1 MIECPSCGAHLIEN
15 SFFCDECG
23 MELTDG
29 ARRISGSQDEG
40 VLLRL
45 ALEGEGVERSVRVE
59 LKDELLVGRLN
70 ADNGVSPDV
79 DLEEWGGVE
88 AGVSRSHAAL
98 CHRGGEIYLKDLGST
113 NGTRINGK
121 RLTPYVEHPLRGGD
135 RLVLGGLS
143 VTVEI
148 AGEDRSAV
156 NSEG

>member
-1 MIECPSCGAHLIEN
+1 MIECPSCGAHNIEN

-23 MELTDG
+23 TELTDG
-29 ARRISGSQDEG
+29 AKRVSSPQDG
-40 VLLRL
+40 TVDLKLVF
-45 ALEGEGVERSVRVE
+45 EGEAVERNLRACLS
-59 LKDELLVGRLN
+59 DELLIGRLN
-70 ADNGVSPDV
+70 ADNGVSPDI

-98 CHRGGEIYLKDLGST
+98 YYRGAEVYLKDLGST